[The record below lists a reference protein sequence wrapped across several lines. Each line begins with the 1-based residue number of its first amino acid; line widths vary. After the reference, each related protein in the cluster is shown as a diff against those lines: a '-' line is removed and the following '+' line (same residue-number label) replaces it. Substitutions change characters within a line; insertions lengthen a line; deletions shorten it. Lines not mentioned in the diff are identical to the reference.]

1 MSVRGQSVAI
11 IGTGFAGLGMA
22 ATLRR
27 AGHDDFVLFEAADDV
42 GGCWRENT
50 YPGAACDVPSHLYSF
65 SFAPSA
71 RWSRRFAPQPEIL
84 DYLRSVAD
92 SFELRPH
99 IRFRSRVAAATFDD
113 TTASW
118 TVRLDDGTETVHDV
132 VVFACGQLS
141 NPAIPAIEG
150 AESFRGSLFH
160 SARWDHE
167 ADLTGKRVAV
177 IGTGASAIQFVP
189 RLAEQVGHLTLL
201 QRSAPF
207 VIPKAD
213 YAYPRWVRTLFG
225 RVPALQRLS
234 RWLTWATLEPR
245 SIGFTKFPALLKIV
259 GLRSRLHMRR
269 QITDPATRAA
279 VTPDHPIGCKRIL
292 ISNDYLASLDRPNV
306 TVTTTPIDRIT
317 PDGVRLTDGT
327 AVEADTIVYGTGFH
341 ATDFLRGITVTGA
354 QGVDLH
360 REWDDGA
367 QAHLGVSVHGF
378 ANMFLLYGPN
388 TNLGHT
394 SIILMLEAQMKYVV
408 QAVERLDSGRA
419 RALQVKADVERRS
432 NIALQTALSKTVWEQ
447 GCTSWYRTASGR
459 NTNNWPASTA
469 HYIRVM
475 RSLDSSEF
483 EWTPTDRSA

>member
-71 RWSRRFAPQPEIL
+71 TWSRRFAPQPEIL
-84 DYLRSVAD
+84 DYLRSIAD
-92 SFELRPH
+92 TFALRPH

-113 TTASW
+113 TSASW

-150 AESFRGSLFH
+150 AESFRGNLFH
-160 SARWDHE
+160 SARWDHD
-167 ADLTGKRVAV
+167 ADLTGARVAV

-213 YAYPRWVRTLFG
+213 YAYPRWARSMFA

-245 SIGFTKFPALLKIV
+245 SIGFTRIPALLKIV

-306 TVTTTPIDRIT
+306 TVTTTGIDRIT
-317 PDGVRLTDGT
+317 PDGVRLADGST
-327 AVEADTIVYGTGFH
+327 VEADTIVYGTGFH

-354 QGVDLH
+354 EGRDLH

-378 ANMFLLYGPN
+378 PNMFLLYGPN

-408 QAVERLDSGRA
+408 QAVERLDAGRA
-419 RALQVKADVERRS
+419 RAVQVRADVERRS
-432 NIALQTALSKTVWEQ
+432 NLALQSALSKTVWEQ

-475 RSLDSSEF
+475 RSLDESEF

>member
-71 RWSRRFAPQPEIL
+71 TWSRRFAPQPEIL
-84 DYLRSVAD
+84 DYLRSIAD
-92 SFELRPH
+92 TFALRPH

-113 TTASW
+113 TSASW

-141 NPAIPAIEG
+141 NPVIPAIEG
-150 AESFRGSLFH
+150 AESFRGNLFH
-160 SARWDHE
+160 SARWDHD
-167 ADLTGKRVAV
+167 ADLTGARVAV

-213 YAYPRWVRTLFG
+213 YAYPRWARSMFA

-245 SIGFTKFPALLKIV
+245 SIGFTKIPALLKIV

-306 TVTTTPIDRIT
+306 TVTTTGIDRIT
-317 PDGVRLTDGT
+317 PDGVRLANGST
-327 AVEADTIVYGTGFH
+327 VEADTIVYGTGFH

-354 QGVDLH
+354 EGRDLH

-378 ANMFLLYGPN
+378 PNMFLLYGPN

-408 QAVERLDSGRA
+408 QAVEHLDAGRA
-419 RALQVKADVERRS
+419 RAVQVRADVERRS
-432 NIALQTALSKTVWEQ
+432 NLALQSALSKTVWEQ

-475 RSLDSSEF
+475 RSLDESEF